1 MENRGLKYHR
11 ERRGEALR
19 EEIATLVEGA
29 LEDPR
34 IGLVTVNEVQ
44 MSADGKVA
52 RVFVQPAGEDKEV
65 AETMEGLQAS
75 VGYIRHQLVVN
86 LGLRHAPEIV
96 FVLDRS
102 EQYSSRI
109 DELLARTKK
118 RKRRQL

>member
-1 MENRGLKYHR
+1 MENRGLKHHR

-19 EEIATLVEGA
+19 EEIATLVEGE

-44 MSADGKVA
+44 MSADGKIA
-52 RVFVQPAGEDKEV
+52 RVFVQTAGDD
-65 AETMEGLQAS
+65 AEAAESMAGLRAS
-75 VGYIRHQLVVN
+75 VGYIRHELVLN

-102 EQYSSRI
+102 EQSSNRI
-109 DELLARTKK
+109 DELLARIKK
-118 RKRRQL
+118 RKR

>member
-1 MENRGLKYHR
+1 MENRGQRHHR

-19 EEIATLVEGA
+19 EEVATLVEGE

-44 MSADGKVA
+44 MSPDGKIA
-52 RVFVQPAGEDKEV
+52 RVLVLPAGGDEEV
-65 AETMEGLQAS
+65 AETMEGLNAS
-75 VGYIRHQLVVN
+75 IGFIRHELVVN

-102 EQYSSRI
+102 EQYSSRV
-109 DELLARTKK
+109 DELLARIKK
-118 RKRRQL
+118 RRR